1 VGWVGSECLEERV
14 FRSFFHESPL
24 SFLRGKSLMKAK
36 SVFFFITMRFS
47 QRQTDRT
54 TRFHLS

>member
-36 SVFFFITMRFS
+36 SVFFLFFFTMRFS
-47 QRQTDRT
+47 PTTD
-54 TRFHLS
+54 